1 MNIYES
7 PHYKKL
13 LIAPAILFVIALLS
27 VSFMG
32 LRRGIDLQGG
42 IDIAAPVGAAIDTEA
57 LAKGI
62 QASFAVEDLSVKKTA
77 SPTGAGVLIEFSG
90 NKELLN
96 AEKALQAKNYDE
108 VIRISSAFTG
118 GLNVT
123 GEPADRAAVYYS
135 KAREKFKNDL
145 TAFLSEKTGTPQA
158 QFSIR
163 DIGSVLGTMFWSNAV
178 NAMIIAFVLVSML
191 IFLFFR
197 SVVPS
202 MAVIQSMFFDVF
214 VAVGAMAALGIPITM
229 PTIAALLMLIGYS
242 VDTDILLT
250 SRALHRKE
258 GTVQQRMWSSINTGL
273 TMTLAAIASVLSI
286 YFVSAAVGMA
296 ALSQISLILFF
307 GLLGDIFAT
316 WCTNAVIVQWY
327 ALRKGKK

>member
-13 LIAPAILFVIALLS
+13 LIAPAILLVVALLAIS
-27 VSFMG
+27 TMG

-42 IDIAAPVGAAIDTEA
+42 VAVTAPVSAAVDTEA
-57 LAKGI
+57 LAKEI
-62 QASFAVEDLSVKKTA
+62 QAGFAVEDLSVKKTA

-90 NKELLN
+90 NRELLN
-96 AEKALQAKNYDE
+96 AERALQAKNYDE
-108 VIRISSAFTG
+108 VVRISGTFTG
-118 GLNVT
+118 ELNVT

-135 KAREKFKNDL
+135 KAREKFKNGL
-145 TAFLSEKTGTPQA
+145 VSFLSSKLGTAQD

-178 NAMIIAFVLVSML
+178 NAMIIAFVLVSIL
-191 IFLFFR
+191 IFFFFR
-197 SVVPS
+197 TVVPS
-202 MAVIQSMFFDVF
+202 VAVIQAMFFDVL

-250 SRALHRKE
+250 TRALHRKE
-258 GTVQQRMWSSINTGL
+258 GTVQVRMWESLKTGL
-273 TMTLAAIASVLSI
+273 TMTFAAIASVLSI
-286 YFVSAAVGMA
+286 YFISAAVGMDV
-296 ALSQISLILFF
+296 LHQISTILFF
-307 GLLGDIFAT
+307 GLFADIFAT
-316 WCTNAVIVQWY
+316 WCNNAVIVQWY